1 MLTRAEVGVLLRV
14 KPRSVATISGLK
26 PIKIN
31 SRLIRYRR
39 RDVEQWLENLEGGDV
54 SGNRNS
60 DS

>member
-31 SRLIRYRR
+31 SRLIRDRR
-39 RDVEQWLENLEGGDV
+39 RDVEQWLENLEGD
-54 SGNRNS
+54 N
-60 DS
+60 